1 MAQSHPEDDVGYQHW
16 CRQKI
21 RDLELCDLR
30 EKQWLRVIKAN
41 TIKIDTL
48 ETENQTL
55 KEELKLSKE
64 KYEDLEIKTKSIDDK
79 NLNFAQTW
87 YYTEKKHIEWKKKQE
102 QSEEAHRQQL
112 HDCQENCRKTKAEL
126 ELKQTSLLAGYR
138 RKLAEALADAQ
149 TTILQEKDR
158 LDQEHKE
165 KLVELKVE
173 LSRELEEFITEVKKS
188 RKEEKEKEKVL
199 VADYERHKTLHTTS
213 VVKCGTLEKEI
224 VKLKITITNLLN
236 REDLTPEVSSLEKT
250 VKENNREIARKN
262 REIADSQERIHQLR
276 ESFCNGNKK
285 QAVLQDKLNKET
297 NKTKG
302 LVDELEG
309 TQSELNRTKMNL
321 RGAKLDISDLEN
333 KILDLQCRL
342 KTCEPDLIKQTER
355 SRKLQTQLLRFQN
368 DLELCMPSISD
379 TSKFKSSVTAVKH
392 RHVDGN
398 IQVQHPMDKE
408 NESAFRDHIPRLK
421 KMITS
426 YDRVRQNDKRVAE
439 QQYVKTRQRVLDLG
453 HTQFKIIN
461 EQRMEMYT
469 MRKERKM
476 LEEKL
481 KWTEKL
487 LQKATKPAAKK
498 VKSWIKEKVL
508 RTHSKVAPEVE
519 PEVAEETP
527 PRYIVD
533 MVVPLRPPDDMS
545 SSSQPLDDGTEHAR
559 QFVDND
565 LTCVDI

>member
-1 MAQSHPEDDVGYQHW
+1 MAQSHPEDDVGYQQW
-16 CRQKI
+16 RKQKI
-21 RDLELCDLR
+21 QDLELCDLR

-48 ETENQTL
+48 EAENQTL

-64 KYEDLEIKTKSIDDK
+64 KYEDLKTKTKSIDDE

-87 YYTEKKHIEWKKKQE
+87 YYTEKKHIEWKKKKE

-112 HDCQENCRKTKAEL
+112 HDCQENCRETKAEL

-138 RKLAEALADAQ
+138 SKLAEAHAEAQ
-149 TTILQEKDR
+149 IILLQEKDR
-158 LDQEHKE
+158 LEQEHKE
-165 KLVELKVE
+165 KLVEHKVE
-173 LSRELEEFITEVKKS
+173 LSREVEKFITEVEKS
-188 RKEEKEKEKVL
+188 RKEEKEKEKAL
-199 VADYERHKTLHTTS
+199 AADYERHKTLHTES
-213 VVKCGTLEKEI
+213 DVKCITLEKEI
-224 VKLKITITNLLN
+224 VKLKSTITKLLY
-236 REDLTPEVSSLEKT
+236 REDLTGKVSKLEKT
-250 VKENNREIARKN
+250 VQEKDTEIARKN
-262 REIADSQERIHQLR
+262 REIADSQERNQQIR
-276 ESFCNGNKK
+276 ESFCTGNKN
-285 QAVLQDKLNKET
+285 QAVLQDKLSKET

-302 LVDELEG
+302 LVDKLKG

-379 TSKFKSSVTAVKH
+379 TSKFKSAVTAVKH

-398 IQVQHPMDKE
+398 ILVQHPLDKE
-408 NESAFRDHIPRLK
+408 NETAFRDQIPRLK

-453 HTQFKIIN
+453 NTQLRIIN
-461 EQRMEMYT
+461 EQRLEMYA
-469 MRKERKM
+469 MRKVRKT

-481 KWTEKL
+481 KRTEKL
-487 LQKATKPAAKK
+487 LQKATKPAAQK
-498 VKSWIKEKVL
+498 VKSCAKKKVM
-508 RTHSKVAPEVE
+508 RTQSKVAPEVE
-519 PEVAEETP
+519 PEVADETP

-533 MVVPLRPPDDMS
+533 MVVPLRPPDNWMMV
-545 SSSQPLDDGTEHAR
+545 P
-559 QFVDND
+559 NK
-565 LTCVDI
+565 